1 MRKGESYKMK
11 KPYKIKIGN
20 PEDFYL
26 DEILKKVKE
35 RSKEEEILSEYK
47 KSKNGG
53 KHNGTD

>member
-1 MRKGESYKMK
+1 MK

-35 RSKEEEILSEYK
+35 RSKEEEEIFSEYK